1 MQLQY
6 QKGPGECGSLG
17 FEAFQ
22 GLGKGWEI
30 STQGEHR
37 ASGARFSSSL
47 LEFTGMGSLH
57 CPVRNIC
64 LRIASQGSES

>member
-37 ASGARFSSSL
+37 ASGARFLKQFTRVYWHGISTLPGAQHLSSNS
-47 LEFTGMGSLH
+47 FAGF
-57 CPVRNIC
+57 
-64 LRIASQGSES
+64 